1 MNNYS
6 VLSILK
12 ILFYRLSK
20 KRKRELLFLFFIIVL
35 SAFAET
41 LSLASALPF
50 LQIIID
56 QENIWKN
63 EIISNLFGTFGLGV
77 NDNLILPICIIF
89 SLSSVIASKLKIY
102 NLWLGGKL
110 AAKISSD
117 LSTQCFKRNIYQNY
131 EKQLDCNSS
140 NLITNNTLY
149 ITQCNEVLSTTARF
163 FSNLIIGLSISFYL
177 IFLNLFLALAAII
190 IFSSVYIL
198 FGRFLIHI

>member
-1 MNNYS
+1 M
-6 VLSILK
+6 
-12 ILFYRLSK
+12 
-20 KRKRELLFLFFIIVL
+20 
-35 SAFAET
+35 AA
-41 LSLASALPF
+41 ALPF

-63 EIISNLFGTFGLGV
+63 EIISNLFETFGLGAE
-77 NDNLILPICIIF
+77 DNLILPICIVF
-89 SLSSVIASKLKIY
+89 SLSAVIASKLKIY

-117 LSTQCFKRNIYQNY
+117 LSTECFKRNIYQNY
-131 EKQLDCNSS
+131 EKQLDSNSS

-149 ITQCNEVLSTTARF
+149 ITQCNEVLASTARF

-190 IFSSVYIL
+190 TFSSVYIL
-198 FGRFLIHI
+198 FGRF